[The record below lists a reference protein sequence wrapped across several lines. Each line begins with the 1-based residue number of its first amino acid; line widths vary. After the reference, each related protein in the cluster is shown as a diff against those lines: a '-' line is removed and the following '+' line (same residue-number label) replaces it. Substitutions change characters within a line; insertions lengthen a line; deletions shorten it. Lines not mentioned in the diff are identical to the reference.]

1 MTSSPTT
8 ALSARFHPSRVTLAA
23 LAILAAPG
31 CVGAPPMEGF
41 EEGVEE
47 DAAVASTEAE
57 LIRGGGSR
65 GLGFTCT
72 SGQCTCDKSIE
83 NDCEDMSGVC
93 SDATV
98 DGLITC
104 INGWL
109 TTHCTCSLARVA
121 PKPTGVFTVP
131 TGGIKTFGLAR

>member
-1 MTSSPTT
+1 MTSSSTT
-8 ALSARFHPSRVTLAA
+8 ALSARFHQSRVTLAA
-23 LAILAAPG
+23 LAIVAASG
-31 CVGAPPMEGF
+31 CVGAPPIEDL
-41 EEGVEE
+41 EDGVEQ

-57 LIRGGGSR
+57 LIRGGGSG
-65 GLGFTCT
+65 GLGFTC
-72 SGQCTCDKSIE
+72 SGGLCTCDKSIE

-104 INGWL
+104 ISGWL

-121 PKPTGVFTVP
+121 PKPKTPYTVP
-131 TGGIKTFGLAR
+131 TGGIKTFSLAR

>member
-1 MTSSPTT
+1 MTSSSTT
-8 ALSARFHPSRVTLAA
+8 ALSARFHQSRVTLAA
-23 LAILAAPG
+23 LAIIAASG
-31 CVGAPPMEGF
+31 CVGAPAVEDL
-41 EEGVEE
+41 EEGVEP

-57 LIRGGGSR
+57 LIRGGGSG
-65 GLGFTCT
+65 GLGFTC
-72 SGQCTCDKSIE
+72 SGGLCTCDKSIE

-121 PKPTGVFTVP
+121 PKPKAPYAVP
-131 TGGIKTFGLAR
+131 TGSIKTFSLAR